1 MIVMSFFHAFI
12 GIYLKKFGYSTVDT
26 SILLSIGIFFEII
39 AFYIAHYLFNRF
51 DYKTLFYVASLV
63 TGFRLVLFDMFVENF
78 VILGITQAL
87 HFFTFGLFYAS
98 FMNILKNVYKTNIN
112 KALQIFNG
120 YIDGVL
126 KSLFIFV
133 FAYLLYHGVFLILG
147 LVIILCCLFYHKRI
161 FSKAI

>member
-1 MIVMSFFHAFI
+1 MV
-12 GIYLKKFGYSTVDT
+12 
-26 SILLSIGIFFEII
+26 
-39 AFYIAHYLFNRF
+39 
-51 DYKTLFYVASLV
+51 SLV

-120 YIDGVL
+120 YIDGL
-126 KSLFIFV
+126 
-133 FAYLLYHGVFLILG
+133 GVCSNAL
-147 LVIILCCLFYHKRI
+147 
-161 FSKAI
+161 S